1 MGTVSAVLL
10 KSGTGVE
17 PEPVVVNGLESIQSL
32 VGGNIEAVRIF
43 AQQRNETDEP
53 FELVGYCDDEGLV
66 KDSEMNWLASALF
79 RQEIRGNVVLVTDAG
94 DGEDGDVPDMFVKW
108 LMSGFLQRVAES
120 YNEATFIAQVMEF
133 AVENNLVPE
142 EEIMEVMN
150 AMGED
155 IENEGRSTETV
166 QKMNALLEKILK
178 AVQDYN
184 AEEDGVRLVSEIEE
198 FLKTETEK

>member
-1 MGTVSAVLL
+1 MSAVSAVLL
-10 KSGTGVE
+10 KSGTGVQ

-43 AQQRNETDEP
+43 AQKRDTDEP

-79 RQEIRGNVVLVTDAG
+79 RQEIRGNVVVVTDAG
-94 DGEDGDVPDMFVKW
+94 DGEDGDVPDTFVKW

-120 YNEATFIAQVMEF
+120 YNEATFIAGVMEF
-133 AVENNLVPE
+133 AVQHNLVPE

-150 AMGED
+150 SMGED
-155 IENEGRSTETV
+155 IENEGRTPETIE
-166 QKMNALLEKILK
+166 KMNTLLEKILK

-184 AEEDGVRLVSEIEE
+184 AEEDGAQLVSEIEE

>member
-1 MGTVSAVLL
+1 MSAVSAVLL
-10 KSGTGVE
+10 KSGTGVQ

-43 AQQRNETDEP
+43 AQKRDTDEP

-79 RQEIRGNVVLVTDAG
+79 RQEIRGNVVVVTDAG
-94 DGEDGDVPDMFVKW
+94 DGEDGDVPDTFVKW

-120 YNEATFIAQVMEF
+120 YNEATFIAGVMEF
-133 AVENNLVPE
+133 AVQHNLVPE

-150 AMGED
+150 SMGED
-155 IENEGRSTETV
+155 IENEGRTPETIE
-166 QKMNALLEKILK
+166 KMNTLLEKILK

-184 AEEDGVRLVSEIEE
+184 AEKDGAQLVSEIEE

>member
-1 MGTVSAVLL
+1 MSTVSAVLL

-43 AQQRNETDEP
+43 AQKRDTDEP

-66 KDSEMNWLASALF
+66 KNSEMNWLASALF
-79 RQEIRGNVVLVTDAG
+79 RQEIRGNVVVVTDAG

-120 YNEATFIAQVMEF
+120 YNEATFIAGVMEF
-133 AVENNLVPE
+133 AVQHNLVPE

-150 AMGED
+150 SMGED
-155 IENEGRSTETV
+155 IENEGRTPETIE
-166 QKMNALLEKILK
+166 KMNTLLEKILK
-178 AVQDYN
+178 AVQNYN
-184 AEEDGVRLVSEIEE
+184 AEEDGVQLVNEIEDW
-198 FLKTETEK
+198 LKTETEK

>member
-1 MGTVSAVLL
+1 MSAVSAVLL

-43 AQQRNETDEP
+43 AQKRDTDEP

-79 RQEIRGNVVLVTDAG
+79 RQEIRGNVVVVTDAG
-94 DGEDGDVPDMFVKW
+94 DGEDGDVPDTFVKW

-120 YNEATFIAQVMEF
+120 YNEATFIAGVMEF
-133 AVENNLVPE
+133 AVQHNLVPE

-150 AMGED
+150 SMGED
-155 IENEGRSTETV
+155 IENEGRTPETIE
-166 QKMNALLEKILK
+166 KMNTLLEKILK

-184 AEEDGVRLVSEIEE
+184 AEEDGAQLVSEIEE

>member
-1 MGTVSAVLL
+1 MSAVSAVLL
-10 KSGTGVE
+10 KSGTGVQ

-43 AQQRNETDEP
+43 AQKRDTDEP

-79 RQEIRGNVVLVTDAG
+79 RQEIRGNVVVVTDAG
-94 DGEDGDVPDMFVKW
+94 DGEDGDVPDTFVKW

-120 YNEATFIAQVMEF
+120 YNEATFIAGVMEF
-133 AVENNLVPE
+133 AVQHNLVPE

-150 AMGED
+150 SMGED
-155 IENEGRSTETV
+155 IENEGRTPETIG
-166 QKMNALLEKILK
+166 KMNTLLEKILK

-184 AEEDGVRLVSEIEE
+184 AEEDGVQLVSEIEE

>member
-1 MGTVSAVLL
+1 MNTVSAVLL
-10 KSGTGVE
+10 KSGTGVQ
-17 PEPVVVNGLESIQSL
+17 PEPVVINGLESIQSL

-43 AQQRNETDEP
+43 AQKRDTDEP

-79 RQEIRGNVVLVTDAG
+79 RQEIRGNVVVVTDAG
-94 DGEDGDVPDMFVKW
+94 DGEDGDVPDTFVKW

-120 YNEATFIAQVMEF
+120 YNEATFIAGVMEF
-133 AVENNLVPE
+133 AVQHNLVPE

-150 AMGED
+150 SMGED
-155 IENEGRSTETV
+155 IENEGRTPETIE
-166 QKMNALLEKILK
+166 KMNTLLEKILK

-184 AEEDGVRLVSEIEE
+184 AEEDGAQLVSEIEE